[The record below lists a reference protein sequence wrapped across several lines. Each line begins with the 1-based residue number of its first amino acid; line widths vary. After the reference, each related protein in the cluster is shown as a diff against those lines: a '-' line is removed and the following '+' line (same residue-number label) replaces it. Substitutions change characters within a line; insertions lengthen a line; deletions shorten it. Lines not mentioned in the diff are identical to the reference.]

1 MFIPITEMPENLAE
15 YLNNYKNE
23 LSKPQQEHFQT
34 YVTGL
39 IICEG
44 KRTITNLNATKLPGE
59 RKDDTSVSRFAK
71 QYKWSE
77 EAVDRQRVVIARK
90 EIITW
95 LNNRVGGRPVTAYLI
110 FDDSTHEKTGLQIAG
125 ADSFRAGTGYK
136 WGKKMVSSLLRVGP
150 FAVPYW
156 GDLYLKKEYC
166 EAEELDF
173 RTTTQMVREQI
184 LSFEP
189 LPGTEET
196 CLLTDSWFSGEPI
209 ISAVKS
215 REDEGFCL
223 ISGMKKSRNIYR
235 RDGSKVNI
243 ATRASE
249 LGRQHFEETKANG
262 RVFYVHRYE
271 GKVSRAG
278 EDPCVVL
285 ICRNDLSDPE
295 DEPFFILCTKMGLT
309 TQQIIVRYLK
319 RWGIETGYRNGKQL
333 LGQDEYQGRSV
344 LGTIRHWCL
353 GRVAYTY
360 LELRRVSSLLAL
372 RRDQALHTLG
382 DVCRIVKREIVR
394 NLVNWLF
401 AIFHDGKNAETAC
414 HLLAI

>member
-1 MFIPITEMPENLAE
+1 MFIPITEMPEDLAE
-15 YLNNYKNE
+15 YLNSYENE
-23 LSKPQQEHFQT
+23 LSKPQQAHFQT
-34 YVTGL
+34 YVAGL
-39 IICEG
+39 LLCEG
-44 KRTITNLNATKLPGE
+44 KRTITNLNATKLPRE
-59 RKDDTSVSRFAK
+59 RKDDTSVSRFAN

-77 EAVDRQRVVIARK
+77 EAIERRRVVIARK

-95 LNNRVGGRPVTAYLI
+95 LDNRGGGRPVTAYLI

-125 ADSFRAGTGYK
+125 AGSFRAGTGYK

-166 EAEELDF
+166 EAEGLKF
-173 RTTTQMVREQI
+173 RTTTQMVRAQI

-189 LPGTEET
+189 LPGVQET
-196 CLLTDSWFSGEPI
+196 CILTDSWFSGEPI
-209 ISAVKS
+209 ICAVKS
-215 REDEGFCL
+215 REEEGFYL
-223 ISGMKKSRNIYR
+223 ISGLKKSRNISR
-235 RDGSKVNI
+235 RDGRKVNLG
-243 ATRASE
+243 TRASE
-249 LGRQHFEETKANG
+249 LGRQHYEKVTANG
-262 RVFYVHRYE
+262 RVFYVYRYE

-295 DEPFFILCTKMGLT
+295 EEPFFILCTKTGLT
-309 TQQIIVRYLK
+309 NQQIIIRDLK

-353 GRVAYTY
+353 GRAAYTY
-360 LELRRVSSLLAL
+360 LELRRVNSMLTQSRA
-372 RRDQALHTLG
+372 QALHTLG
-382 DVCRIVKREIVR
+382 DVCRVVKREVVR
-394 NLVNWLF
+394 CLVDWLF
-401 AIFHDGKNAETAC
+401 GIFHDGQNVDFAC
-414 HLLAI
+414 QLLGV

>member
-1 MFIPITEMPENLAE
+1 MFIPVTELPDNLAKH
-15 YLNNYKNE
+15 LNNYADI

-34 YVTGL
+34 YVVGL
-39 IICEG
+39 MICEG
-44 KRTITNLNATKLPGE
+44 KRTITNINATHLPGE
-59 RKDDTSVSRFAK
+59 RKDDTSVSRFAN

-77 EAVDRQRVVIARK
+77 DAADQRRVVIARK

-95 LNNRVGGRPVTAYLI
+95 LDNRVGGRPVTAYMI
-110 FDDSTHEKTGLQIAG
+110 FDDSTHEKTGEHIAG
-125 ADSFRAGTGYK
+125 VGSFRAGTGYK

-166 EAEELDF
+166 EAEGLNF
-173 RTTTQMVREQI
+173 RTTTEMVREQI

-189 LPGTEET
+189 LPDTEET

-215 REDEGFCL
+215 REDEGFYL
-223 ISGMKKSRNIYR
+223 ISGLKKSRNIYR
-235 RDGSKVNI
+235 RDGRKVNLD
-243 ATRASE
+243 TRASE
-249 LGRQHFEETKANG
+249 LGRQHYQQVKANG

-271 GKVSRAG
+271 DKVSRAG

-285 ICRNDLSDPE
+285 ICRNDLSNPE
-295 DEPFFILCTKMGLT
+295 DKPFFILCTKTGLT
-309 TQQIIVRYLK
+309 NQQIIIRYLK
-319 RWGIETGYRNGKQL
+319 RWGIETNYRNGKQL

-360 LELRRVSSLLAL
+360 LELRRVNSLLTH
-372 RRDQALHTLG
+372 RHDQALHTLG
-382 DVCRIVKREIVR
+382 DVCRFVKREIVQA
-394 NLVNWLF
+394 LVHWLF
-401 AIFHDGKNAETAC
+401 SLFHEGQSANTAC
-414 HLLAI
+414 LLLGI